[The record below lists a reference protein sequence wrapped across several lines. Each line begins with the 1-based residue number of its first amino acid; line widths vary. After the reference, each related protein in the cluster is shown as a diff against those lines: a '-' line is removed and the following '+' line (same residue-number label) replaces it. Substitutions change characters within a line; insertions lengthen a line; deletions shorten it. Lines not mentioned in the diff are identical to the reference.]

1 MNILDNDSDDE
12 DGEKAVP
19 RAPARDPVKEA
30 EILTSPA
37 QVILDVRREI
47 EAFKNGGSR
56 KEMVEALRDQ
66 FIATRH
72 QAAAKAEAVR
82 MLALE
87 MLQARLPEIKSTTE
101 LLRVISALSK
111 VSEND
116 LAVLH
121 GAVPGSGALINFQQ
135 LIGGLGGDLGGSGH
149 RLALSAGEAGEDGT
163 SNPIKDAG
171 HTLESFEHMLKHIKA
186 SQPKIESAGIK
197 RKENE
202 PDGQDNLIPWRR
214 SRG

>member
-1 MNILDNDSDDE
+1 MNILDDKDE
-12 DGEKAVP
+12 EKTVP
-19 RAPARDPVKEA
+19 RAPAEDPVREA

-37 QVILDVRREI
+37 QVILDIRKDV

-56 KEMVEALRDQ
+56 KELVEALKDQ

-72 QAAAKAEAVR
+72 QAATKAEAAR
-82 MLALE
+82 MLALNI
-87 MLQARLPEIKSTTE
+87 LQARLPEIKSTTE

-149 RLALSAGEAGEDGT
+149 RLALSAGEDGT

>member
-1 MNILDNDSDDE
+1 MNILNDDNDE
-12 DGEKAVP
+12 EKTVP
-19 RAPARDPVKEA
+19 QAPAENPVRDPIREA

-47 EAFKNGGSR
+47 EAFKSGGSR

-149 RLALSAGEAGEDGT
+149 RPALPERENGT
-163 SNPIKDAG
+163 SNPVNDAS

>member
-1 MNILDNDSDDE
+1 MNIFDDDDDKKDEEIPQAPVRDS
-12 DGEKAVP
+12 A
-19 RAPARDPVKEA
+19 KEA

-37 QVILDVRREI
+37 QVILDIRKDI
-47 EAFKNGGSR
+47 EAYKRGGAR
-56 KEMVEALRDQ
+56 KELVEALKDQ

-72 QAAAKAEAVR
+72 QAAAKSEAAR
-82 MLALE
+82 TLALNV
-87 MLQARLPEIKSTTE
+87 LQARLPEIKSNAE
-101 LLRVISALSK
+101 LLKVISALSQG
-111 VSEND
+111 SESD
-116 LAVLH
+116 FAVLH